1 MNDTEESQQAPSK
14 LKVFN
19 NLCLSYIFDFL
30 YLAIIAFILFMIVP
44 LVFTSLTLSF
54 VSYVISL
61 ILLQIVYTFVKYST
75 FNSIIN
81 NLFNFIVLI
90 IIYNLI

>member
-1 MNDTEESQQAPSK
+1 MNEIEKSQEPSE

-30 YLAIIAFILFMIVP
+30 YLTLTAFVMYKAVP
-44 LVFTSLTLSF
+44 LVVTSVAINF
-54 VSYVISL
+54 ISYVVSL
-61 ILLQIVYTFVKYST
+61 ILIQIMYTFIKYST
-75 FNSIIN
+75 FTSIIN
-81 NLFNFIVLI
+81 NLFNFIALI